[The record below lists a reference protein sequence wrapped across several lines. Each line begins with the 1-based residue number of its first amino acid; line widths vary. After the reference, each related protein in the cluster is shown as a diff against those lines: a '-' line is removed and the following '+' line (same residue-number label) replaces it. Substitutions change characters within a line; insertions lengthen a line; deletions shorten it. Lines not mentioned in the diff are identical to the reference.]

1 MEIAKRLTLLDC
13 GDLICLGI
21 GDLDTELLLDS
32 HDDLNSVEGVE
43 SEVTCESS
51 SG

>member
-1 MEIAKRLTLLDC
+1 MRGHTLLNG

-21 GDLDTELLLDS
+21 GDLNTEFLLDS
-32 HDDLNSVEGVE
+32 HDYLNSVEGVE
-43 SEVTCESS
+43 SKVTCEGS